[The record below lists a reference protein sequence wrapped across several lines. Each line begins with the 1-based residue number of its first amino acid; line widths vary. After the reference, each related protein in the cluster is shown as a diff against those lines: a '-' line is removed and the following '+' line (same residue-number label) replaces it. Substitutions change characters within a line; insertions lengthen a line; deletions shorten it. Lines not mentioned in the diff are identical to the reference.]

1 VSGIT
6 VEPKGHKG
14 EKERSPSDSRCVTP
28 VSDPACHRIASC
40 TFCVRCARAT
50 RCAHAACSCIRTRLC
65 AWAITGT
72 PTIRSLLSR
81 SPTSPGPA
89 CQHIPSLFFGVQI
102 RTPSPWHH
110 CAGRNTQHPVGEV
123 TSLIAYAAARECPLY
138 TRLCP
143 SAHPTIVLGSA
154 DSDCG
159 P

>member
-14 EKERSPSDSRCVTP
+14 EKSAALLTPGVASLCPIRPVTRSP
-28 VSDPACHRIASC
+28 PAHSACA
-40 TFCVRCARAT
+40 VRAPRA
-50 RCAHAACSCIRTRLC
+50 AHAARSCIRTRLC

-81 SPTSPGPA
+81 SPTSLGPA

-102 RTPSPWHH
+102 RTHSLWHH